1 MYYFSDNCSPH
12 VVYFYLFFWFYM
24 TALAILVLSG
34 LVLLPVLLPVAATDD
49 NVKTQKDKG
58 NQTFSDIDKL
68 LMGNVKVPPQLL
80 FLCFS
85 SLELTCSMEKYVC
98 RGEVQGCGHS

>member
-1 MYYFSDNCSPH
+1 MYSFSDNCSPH
-12 VVYFYLFFWFYM
+12 VVYFLLFFFLFYM

-49 NVKTQKDKG
+49 NVKIQKAKG

-80 FLCFS
+80 FLCFFC
-85 SLELTCSMEKYVC
+85 LN
-98 RGEVQGCGHS
+98 

>member
-1 MYYFSDNCSPH
+1 
-12 VVYFYLFFWFYM
+12 M

-80 FLCFS
+80 FLCFFL
-85 SLELTCSMEKYVC
+85 LELTCSMEKYVC
-98 RGEVQGCGHS
+98 RGGVQGCGHS